1 MAFTRF
7 ATLYSESQ
15 THLLQESNSM
25 RLAVLFFASLLS
37 ASVLQAENQDL
48 HWSFDS
54 LKDGAYAATEADA
67 PLKVLRQSTAIAGVE
82 GQAVRLSRLDALIGE
97 QVPDLVSDGIFSM
110 QFWLKAEWSARR
122 HNHGDVLNFATPDSA
137 HSWTWRVGFPSTADQ
152 VLPPA
157 PWPLSLRIGSDFNT
171 AELPIYIQPWQWTHV
186 AFVGD
191 GEGVSVYRNGGLIG
205 TVNLPRDGLKPSAT
219 TADGALQ
226 VNGSYNFAVPVA
238 QGRTGVWENDLRI
251 DELHLSDT
259 AQAPSATFPA
269 ALNNRQGTA
278 QLRAELAAHTDADA
292 RDRFAV
298 ETLIR
303 QLAQLDNGADT
314 RARQDILLQDAMQ
327 ALRALQAG
335 QRPLAEL
342 RGHMRLSYWSELDQS
357 VQPYEVYV
365 PKSWNGKKPTAL
377 VVALHGSTED
387 ETVYFE
393 RYSIEEQA
401 EKYGWIVATPYGRGQ
416 RAYNDAGGRDVID
429 VIDRVARQWA
439 IDPERIYVTGHSM
452 GGMGCVA
459 VVRDYPGTFAA
470 AAPIAG
476 FAQPDMIDHLK
487 DTPILWVVGAKDG
500 DWATNTVKNMMEA
513 AKKVGAPHIS
523 KVLPDYDHGGF
534 LDLKWPTVV
543 EVTLPDVF
551 AFFAKQEQKK

>member
-1 MAFTRF
+1 MMRCAI
-7 ATLYSESQ
+7 
-15 THLLQESNSM
+15 LLF
-25 RLAVLFFASLLS
+25 VSLLFTAPS
-37 ASVLQAENQDL
+37 QAESPAF
-48 HWSFDS
+48 HWSFDK
-54 LKDGAYAATEADA
+54 LKDGAYPAAKADA
-67 PLKVLRQSTAIAGVE
+67 PLKVLRQSAGIAGVE
-82 GQAVRLSRLDALIGE
+82 GQAVRLSRLDALIGKD
-97 QVPDLVSDGIFSM
+97 VPDLVSDGVFSM

-137 HSWTWRVGFPSTADQ
+137 HSWTWRVGFPSTTDQ
-152 VLPPA
+152 VMPPA
-157 PWPLSLRIGSDFNT
+157 PWPLALRIGSDFST
-171 AELPIYIQPWQWTHV
+171 GELPVYIEPWQWTHV

-191 GEGVSVYRNGGLIG
+191 GERVSIYRNGGLIG
-205 TVNLPRDGLKPSAT
+205 TVNLPSDGLKPSAT

-226 VNGSYNFAVPVA
+226 VNGSYNFSVPVA

-251 DELHLSDT
+251 DELYLSDV
-259 AQAPSATFPA
+259 AQAPSIVFPNALKGLSATP
-269 ALNNRQGTA
+269 
-278 QLRAELAAHTDADA
+278 LRTRLDAHKGGDV

-298 ETLIR
+298 EALLR
-303 QLAQLDNGADT
+303 RLDQLDSGADT
-314 RARQDILLQDAMQ
+314 RAMREQLRQSAAQ
-327 ALRALQAG
+327 AIKALQAG
-335 QRPLAEL
+335 QRPLADL

-429 VIDRVARQWA
+429 VVNRVARQWA

-487 DTPILWVVGAKDG
+487 NTPIFWVVGAKDG

-513 AKKVGAPHIS
+513 AQKVGAPHTS
-523 KVLPDYDHGGF
+523 KVLADYDHGGF

-551 AFFAKQEQKK
+551 AFFAKQEQEK